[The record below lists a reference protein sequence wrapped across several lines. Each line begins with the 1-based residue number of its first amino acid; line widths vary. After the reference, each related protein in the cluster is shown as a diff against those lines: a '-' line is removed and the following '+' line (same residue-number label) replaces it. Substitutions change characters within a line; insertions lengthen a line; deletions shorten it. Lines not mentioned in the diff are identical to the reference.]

1 MKILP
6 ILLVCLVSLNV
17 INSAFG
23 INITENS
30 WTTKTRM
37 PTARSSFGVGV
48 VNKKIYAIGGFPITN
63 VNEEYD
69 PSTDTWTTR
78 KPMPTARMGFAIT
91 VYQNKIYVIGGET
104 DWSSSK
110 GCYIQTNVN
119 EVYDPATDSWETKA
133 PMPAPRSQMT
143 ASTVDDKIYV
153 IGGIVDPLNG
163 EITHLNGVYDPQT
176 DKWTT
181 KAEVPGRFYSHGAA
195 VVDNKIYVIDTQFDD
210 GLQIYNPKTD
220 NWTKGAA
227 PPYEAHRAGVAATS
241 GVLAPKRIYV
251 LGGEVGFMEANNTN
265 QVYDPQT
272 DTWNIGNSMP
282 TSRASLA
289 VAVVDDLL
297 YALGGNYPAGNYG
310 QTSFDEQKRKLTL
323 LSNYDSEP
331 LNFVPQENCRLN
343 EQYVPFGYGTLQ
355 PIVTITSPMSEV
367 YNASTVPLLFSV
379 DKSVSWMKYSLDG
392 QDNVSIT
399 GNTTLTSL
407 SNGTHNLTI
416 YAKYA
421 EGSIG
426 ASENIVF
433 TVAKP
438 EPESFPV
445 VPIAASIGVVGIVS
459 ISLLIYSKKRRHRV
473 DNT

>member
-23 INITENS
+23 TNITENS

-37 PTARSSFGVGV
+37 PTARSSFGVGIG
-48 VNKKIYAIGGFPITN
+48 NKKIYAIGGFPITN

-78 KPMPTARMGFAIT
+78 KPMLTARMSFAIA
-91 VYQNKIYVIGGET
+91 VCLNKIYVIGGDT
-104 DWSSSK
+104 IYSSSN
-110 GCYIQTNVN
+110 GCWIQTNVT

-133 PMPAPRSQMT
+133 PIPTPRSQMT
-143 ASTVDDKIYV
+143 ASTVDGKIYV

-163 EITHLNGVYDPQT
+163 KITHLNEVYDPQT
-176 DKWTT
+176 DEWTT
-181 KAEVPGRFYSHGAA
+181 KAEVPGEFYSHGAA
-195 VVDNKIYVIDTQFDD
+195 VVGDKIYIIDTQFDD

-241 GVLAPKRIYV
+241 GLIAPKRIYV
-251 LGGEVGFMEANNTN
+251 FGGEVGFMEANNTN

-272 DTWNIGNSMP
+272 DTWSIGSSMP

-310 QTSFDEQKRKLTL
+310 QTSFNAQERKITL
-323 LSNYDSEP
+323 LSNHDSEP

-343 EQYVPFGYGTLQ
+343 EQYVPFGYGTVQ
-355 PIVTITSPMSEV
+355 PIVTITSPIREV
-367 YNASTVPLLFSV
+367 YNTSTVSLSFSV
-379 DKSVSWMKYSLDG
+379 DKPVSWIKYSLDG

-399 GNTTLTSL
+399 DNATLADL
-407 SNGTHNLTI
+407 SNGAHNLTV
-416 YAKYA
+416 YAKYT

-438 EPESFPV
+438 DPESFAIMPV
-445 VPIAASIGVVGIVS
+445 IASIGIVAIVS
-459 ISLLIYSKKRRHRV
+459 ISLLIYFKKHKR
-473 DNT
+473 